1 MRCTVLGL
9 HAQLWVKAKN
19 CTVSRIKH
27 TSGPECGGGSLHLG
41 PGLGLKPLGKRSC
54 LSWWHRRLQGAADTF
69 LKEEEEEEEEPCWAR
84 GTKFTLSC
92 SFKTTAGQGERVDA
106 LRLGPGPGQR
116 NAGPVRRRLCSAQGG
131 RQHKGTLPTA
141 GSTTQPERY
150 RGS

>member
-54 LSWWHRRLQGAADTF
+54 LSWWHRRLQGATDTF
-69 LKEEEEEEEEPCWAR
+69 LKEGEEEEEEPCWAR

-106 LRLGPGPGQR
+106 LRLGPGARSEECRACKEKALLCP
-116 NAGPVRRRLCSAQGG
+116 RRKTAQGHIAHG
-131 RQHKGTLPTA
+131 WVYYPA
-141 GSTTQPERY
+141 
-150 RGS
+150 